1 MQGCCALLA
10 PEKTGMRARV
20 LSRAATATPP
30 LLRASL
36 PLRPSAPPLPRSRLC
51 GGARGLAAAREVK
64 NSHEEVKL
72 DRWGNPL
79 VASDR
84 TFSSG
89 GDRVARAT
97 VAAAK
102 KAVEEPVSAETVVPA
117 AAPKPTA
124 PPPNPA
130 PVAAA
135 TKAHGD
141 TTAELDVLNTGST
154 ARDHLANERT
164 FLAWARTGVGF
175 VAMGVAVD
183 TLMVKRGE
191 EQPPAVDR
199 STPPPAAL
207 ARARARGGDGAEKAV
222 GGAWTSQRPHDKKG
236 MLAKVS
242 PPVMLVGV
250 GGMFLTYATWRYYQ
264 VQQALLRGQ
273 FPVNRVGVG
282 AVVASSSLLTL
293 AGLAMVR
300 SESGRNG
307 ALPALGASPSAPS
320 S

>member
-1 MQGCCALLA
+1 
-10 PEKTGMRARV
+10 MRARV
-20 LSRAATATPP
+20 FSARTAPP

-36 PLRPSAPPLPRSRLC
+36 PLRPSAPPLPRSWLG

-89 GDRVARAT
+89 RDRVARAT

-102 KAVEEPVSAETVVPA
+102 KAVEEPAAAETVVPA
-117 AAPKPTA
+117 ATPKPTA
-124 PPPNPA
+124 PLPNPA
-130 PVAAA
+130 PVSAA
-135 TKAHGD
+135 TKAHSD

-183 TLMVKRGE
+183 TLMVKRE
-191 EQPPAVDR
+191 EDKPPAVDR
-199 STPPPAAL
+199 SAPPPAAL

-222 GGAWTSQRPHDKKG
+222 GGNWTSQRPHDKKG
-236 MLAKVS
+236 MLAKLS

-300 SESGRNG
+300 SESGRKA
-307 ALPALGASPSAPS
+307 ALPAPSVPS
-320 S
+320 